1 MNNIM
6 LIGRVTFGRK
16 KNKIAEYC
24 AHKYI
29 LCIPFHDI
37 YKATNKNVECKMS
50 FICFSR
56 RE

>member
-1 MNNIM
+1 M
-6 LIGRVTFGRK
+6 LIRRVTFGRT

-29 LCIPFHDI
+29 LYVPFYDT
-37 YKATNKNVECKMS
+37 YEATNKNVECKMS